1 MLDNRKLC
9 TILFYLTHFI
19 TAFCKKGFVS
29 PTGLEGCYP
38 CEKGQY
44 QNLTGQTE
52 CLACGHNMTTS
63 GDGATRS
70 SDCAGINQ

>member
-1 MLDNRKLC
+1 MVLFM
-9 TILFYLTHFI
+9 ILYYLTRFI

-44 QNLTGQTE
+44 QNLTGQTK
-52 CLACGHNMTTS
+52 CLACGENMTTP
-63 GDGATRS
+63 GDGAARS

>member
-1 MLDNRKLC
+1 MLDNRKLY